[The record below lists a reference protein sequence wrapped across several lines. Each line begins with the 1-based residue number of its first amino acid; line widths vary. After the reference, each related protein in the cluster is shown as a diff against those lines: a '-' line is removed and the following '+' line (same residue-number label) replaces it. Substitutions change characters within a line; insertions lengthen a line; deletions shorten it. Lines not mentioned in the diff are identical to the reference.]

1 MRSQMNAYKEITL
14 NGLWKQ
20 NPGVVQLL
28 GLCPTLAVTTTAV
41 NGLSLGLATALVMAA
56 ANGSVSPVR
65 KFIPS
70 EIRVPVFILVIAAL
84 VTVIDLSINAFAHP
98 LHKVLGIFIPLI
110 VVNCIVLARVES
122 FAAKNAPVPSML
134 DGFMMGSGLALVLG
148 LLGGMREIVGKGTLF
163 SGLDLVFG
171 IEAKQFVLTVIPDY
185 HGFLLAVLPPGAFL
199 GLGSLIALR
208 NWAEIRKAEKT
219 NTPDKQLEPVLS
231 H

>member
-1 MRSQMNAYKEITL
+1 MSNLYKEITI

-20 NPGVVQLL
+20 NTGVVQLL
-28 GLCPTLAVTTTAV
+28 GLCPTLAVTTSAV
-41 NGLSLGLATALVMAA
+41 NGLSLGFATALVMAA

-65 KFIPS
+65 QFVPN

-84 VTVIDLSINAFAHP
+84 VTVIDLSINAFAHS

-122 FAAKNAPVPSML
+122 FAAKNPPVPSML
-134 DGFMMGSGLALVLG
+134 DGFMMGSGLMLVLG
-148 LLGGMREIVGKGTLF
+148 LLGAIRELVGKGTIL

-171 IEAKQFVLTVIPDY
+171 TAAHPFMWTSTDY
-185 HGFLLAVLPPGAFL
+185 HGLLLAVLPPGAFL
-199 GLGSLIALR
+199 GLGSLIAIR
-208 NWAEIRKAEKT
+208 NWIEIRKAAKT
-219 NTPDKQLEPVLS
+219 STPSSSLKPALN

>member
-1 MRSQMNAYKEITL
+1 MSQFKEIAY
-14 NGLWKQ
+14 NGVWKQ

-28 GLCPTLAVTTTAV
+28 GLCPTLAVTTSVV
-41 NGLSLGLATALVMAA
+41 NGVSLGLATALVMAA

-65 KFIPS
+65 KFVPS

-84 VTVIDLSINAFAHP
+84 VTMIDLTIHGFAEP

-122 FAAKNAPVPSML
+122 FAAKNEPAPAIW
-134 DGFMMGSGLALVLG
+134 DGFMMGIGLTLVLA

-163 SGLDLVFG
+163 SGLDLALGESF
-171 IEAKQFVLTVIPDY
+171 KQYVITVIPDY
-185 HGFLLAVLPPGAFL
+185 HGFLLAILPPGAFL
-199 GLGSLIALR
+199 GLAMLIAFR
-208 NWAEIRKAEKT
+208 NWSELRKTQAAT
-219 NTPDKQLEPVLS
+219 PSNTAALKPS

>member
-1 MRSQMNAYKEITL
+1 MSQYKEIVE

-28 GLCPTLAVTTTAV
+28 GLCPTLAVTTSVV

-56 ANGSVSPVR
+56 ANGAVSPVR
-65 KFIPS
+65 KFVPV

-84 VTVIDLSINAFAHP
+84 VTVIDLTIHGFAAP

-122 FAAKNAPVPSML
+122 FAAKNTPVPSVL
-134 DGFMMGSGLALVLG
+134 DGFMMGLGLAIVLAI
-148 LLGGMREIVGKGTLF
+148 LGGIRELIGKGTIF
-163 SGLDLVFG
+163 SGLDLALGPDF
-171 IEAKQFVLTVIPDY
+171 KHYMLSIPDY
-185 HGFLLAVLPPGAFL
+185 HGFLLAILPPGAFL
-199 GLGSLIALR
+199 GLACLIAFR
-208 NWAEIRKAEKT
+208 NWAGNRKT
-219 NTPDKQLEPVLS
+219 LVTPQASGAPKPA